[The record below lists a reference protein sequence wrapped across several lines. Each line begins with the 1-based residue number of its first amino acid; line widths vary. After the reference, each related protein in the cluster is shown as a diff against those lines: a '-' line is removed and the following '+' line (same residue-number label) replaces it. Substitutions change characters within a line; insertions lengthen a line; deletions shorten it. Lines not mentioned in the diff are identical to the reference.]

1 MGWHPYIGLFRP
13 DGLDMWIYS
22 WFYTPTWNWG
32 SDVLTDVWYH
42 WASQMLPR
50 MLAPQHQDDIYID
63 LRLKPWEC
71 TRWATI
77 VSWRFQFR
85 NGCTFC
91 SGGGAQACVDGDTC
105 FDVAMV
111 ACSELVKSPR
121 TGARMTALEASSVY
135 DDNDTVSDEAQ
146 EASKVLKK
154 ASGWLKCL
162 ASALGAIDDLA
173 GMPDRITLQT
183 IREANPYSP
192 TGVKTEEAKAFR
204 KSIRGII
211 ASMADF

>member
-1 MGWHPYIGLFRP
+1 MAVLSAAEAARKRASTAIHAVSISPMGQ
-13 DGLDMWIYS
+13 
-22 WFYTPTWNWG
+22 
-32 SDVLTDVWYH
+32 
-42 WASQMLPR
+42 AS
-50 MLAPQHQDDIYID
+50 
-63 LRLKPWEC
+63 
-71 TRWATI
+71 
-77 VSWRFQFR
+77 F
-85 NGCTFC
+85 
-91 SGGGAQACVDGDTC
+91 
-105 FDVAMV
+105 

-162 ASALGAIDDLA
+162 GSALGAIDDLA

-183 IREANPYSP
+183 IREANPSSP
-192 TGVKTEEAKAFR
+192 TGVKTAFR

>member
-1 MGWHPYIGLFRP
+1 MA
-13 DGLDMWIYS
+13 
-22 WFYTPTWNWG
+22 
-32 SDVLTDVWYH
+32 VLSAAEAARKR
-42 WASQMLPR
+42 AST
-50 MLAPQHQDDIYID
+50 AIH
-63 LRLKPWEC
+63 
-71 TRWATI
+71 A
-77 VSWRFQFR
+77 VSI
-85 NGCTFC
+85 
-91 SGGGAQACVDGDTC
+91 SPMVQAS

-162 ASALGAIDDLA
+162 GSALGAIDDLA

-183 IREANPYSP
+183 IREANPSSP
-192 TGVKTEEAKAFR
+192 TGVKTAFR